1 MATDTTPVPRAP
13 DRPIG
18 GRHGRAT
25 AITVMTPVMPGLGGL
40 LEFNFLAM
48 KYVKPLTALLKKL
61 KFIHFARW
69 SLIRSFPYN
78 GPPQEPEKV
87 RYNYLFFQSN
97 FNGSW
102 DEYIDAFS
110 YLMPIRMFGVWGTS
124 FGFPGAKPVEPFKA
138 YIRKNEYV
146 ANHYY
151 SAYPEA
157 TTKMILAS
165 LELQE
170 RMRKLDQGLDGAGP
184 ERFARSWEEFLT
196 DMQSHL

>member
-1 MATDTTPVPRAP
+1 MAIDAAPTPRAP

-25 AITVMTPVMPGLGGL
+25 AITVMTPVMPGLGPL
-40 LEFNFLAM
+40 LQFNFWVM
-48 KYVKPLTALLKKL
+48 KYVTPVTKLLRDL
-61 KFIHFARW
+61 RFIHFARW
-69 SLIRSFPYN
+69 SVVREFPYN
-78 GPPQEPEKV
+78 GPPHEPEKV

-124 FGFPGAKPVEPFKA
+124 FGYPGAKPVERFKA
-138 YIRKNEYV
+138 YIRKNEYP
-146 ANHYY
+146 ASHYY

-157 TTKMILAS
+157 TTRMILS
-165 LELQE
+165 SFELKDRLEAVD
-170 RMRKLDQGLDGAGP
+170 RDVDGATP
-184 ERFARSWEEFLT
+184 ERFAAAWEGFLT
-196 DMQSHL
+196 EN